1 MGPSLADIVTSAPRP
16 LPISPQRANRFAA
29 HPTAPQTLLSRKQ
42 FITSIVQMKHATGPF
57 DPDIDTDAD
66 TDIDADG
73 YGHPRRGRENFDL
86 GPLKTEVQRGVPCRR
101 ASRFTS
107 DVAAA

>member
-1 MGPSLADIVTSAPRP
+1 MNAWFTISSRGMPVTG
-16 LPISPQRANRFAA
+16 
-29 HPTAPQTLLSRKQ
+29 LLGSN
-42 FITSIVQMKHATGPF
+42 T
-57 DPDIDTDAD
+57 D

-73 YGHPRRGRENFDL
+73 YGHPHRGRENCDL
-86 GPLKTEVQRGVPCRR
+86 GPLKTDVQRGVPCRR